1 MRIILA
7 SASPRRRELIKK
19 IPSLDVEVI
28 PSDAD
33 ENICESNKE
42 NYVKTLAT
50 LKAKAVFNKYGGNV
64 VGADTVVVINDEILG
79 KPKDEADARATFLKL
94 CGKTHE
100 VLTGIA
106 LVNENGVYSDFEVT
120 KVTFN
125 DFDEKLVKA
134 YIETKSPF
142 DKAGG
147 YGIQD
152 ELLKPL
158 IRGIDGDLDNVI
170 GLPVEKLKQMLVF
183 FSKSE

>member
-19 IPSLDVEVI
+19 IPSLEVEII

-33 ENICESNKE
+33 EDIIKTNKE
-42 NYVKTLAT
+42 NYVKTLAEI
-50 LKAKAVFNKYGGNV
+50 KAKAVFNKHGGNV

-79 KPKDEADARATFLKL
+79 KPKDEDDARQTFLKL

-100 VLTGIA
+100 VLTGVA
-106 LVNENGVYSDFEVT
+106 LVCNKGVYSDFEVT

-125 DFDEKLVKA
+125 EYDEAIVSA
-134 YIETKSPF
+134 YIASKSPF

-158 IRGIDGDLDNVI
+158 IKGIEGDEDNVI
-170 GLPVEKLKQMLVF
+170 GLPVKKLKEMLEF
-183 FSKSE
+183 FEEK